1 MSTEIISIKQL
12 YDHITTV
19 TSITDSSDWESDI
32 CRNYIYYYDHS
43 TSKVI
48 QNDNKFSF
56 YHSIN
61 KKILVTQQGLL
72 AYLLYKAYKAGIF
85 LNTFVTDK
93 TPAQASPRAEESLTT
108 PFTGFTFTEKN
119 HSYLFKWDDLYFYLN
134 LDQPSKEKLIKS
146 LSNLDSLSTLKF
158 EIQIEENTNS
168 GGTNIVSNK
177 KGDINEC
184 IKAAIKKHTA
194 VIFTGAPGTGKTFTV
209 RKIVKELCSEDKTHY
224 KFVQFHPSY
233 DYTDF
238 VEGLKPVQL
247 KNSVEPTFVRLDGI
261 FKKFC
266 RDIVKANKP
275 NKPYYFII
283 DEINRADLSKVFGEL
298 MFCLEKD
305 YRGSDNTVDTQYQY
319 LKTYEIDPSDGTAH
333 PINNDVFKDGFYIPE
348 NLKIIGTMNDIDRS
362 VDSIDFALRRRFRWI
377 DIKANDIMKE
387 SLKSILSGNTAQI
400 DESEWDT
407 LTACIVKMNKQ
418 LTDVSVSHFGFTD
431 AYHIGPAYFKDYEP
445 TVTKSLNENSLMSIF
460 DEKIEPII
468 REYTRGRDHK
478 QVDDLINKCRSA
490 LIFSET
496 NT

>member
-1 MSTEIISIKQL
+1 
-12 YDHITTV
+12 
-19 TSITDSSDWESDI
+19 
-32 CRNYIYYYDHS
+32 
-43 TSKVI
+43 
-48 QNDNKFSF
+48 
-56 YHSIN
+56 
-61 KKILVTQQGLL
+61 
-72 AYLLYKAYKAGIF
+72 
-85 LNTFVTDK
+85 
-93 TPAQASPRAEESLTT
+93 
-108 PFTGFTFTEKN
+108 
-119 HSYLFKWDDLYFYLN
+119 
-134 LDQPSKEKLIKS
+134 
-146 LSNLDSLSTLKF
+146 
-158 EIQIEENTNS
+158 
-168 GGTNIVSNK
+168 
-177 KGDINEC
+177 
-184 IKAAIKKHTA
+184 
-194 VIFTGAPGTGKTFTV
+194 
-209 RKIVKELCSEDKTHY
+209 
-224 KFVQFHPSY
+224 
-233 DYTDF
+233 
-238 VEGLKPVQL
+238 
-247 KNSVEPTFVRLDGI
+247 
-261 FKKFC
+261 
-266 RDIVKANKP
+266 
-275 NKPYYFII
+275 
-283 DEINRADLSKVFGEL
+283 

>member
-19 TSITDSSDWESDI
+19 TSITDFSDCESDI
-32 CRNYIYYYDHS
+32 CRNYIYYYDRS

-48 QNDNKFSF
+48 QNDNNFSF
-56 YHSIN
+56 YHSF
-61 KKILVTQQGLL
+61 KKKNCFTQQGLL
-72 AYLLYKAYKAGIF
+72 AYLLYKAYKAGIS

-134 LDQPSKEKLIKS
+134 LDQSSKEKLIKS
-146 LSNLDSLSTLKF
+146 LSKLDSLSTLKF

-184 IKAAIKKHTA
+184 IKAAIEKHTA

-247 KNSVEPTFVRLDGI
+247 KKSVEPTFVRLDGI

-319 LKTYEIDPSDGTAH
+319 LKTYEIDSSDGTAH
-333 PINNDVFKDGFYIPE
+333 PINDDVFKDGFYIPE

-377 DIKANDIMKE
+377 DIKANDIME
-387 SLKSILSGNTAQI
+387 TSLNSILFGNTTPI
-400 DESEWDT
+400 NTSESNN
-407 LTACIVKMNKQ
+407 LTKNIIKMNNQ
-418 LTDVSVSHFGFTD
+418 LTLSSFGFTD

-445 TVTKSLNENSLMSIF
+445 TGTNSLNTRSLTSIF
-460 DEKIEPII
+460 DENIEPII

-478 QVDDLINKCRSA
+478 SVDNLIKECRKA
-490 LIFSET
+490 LLGT